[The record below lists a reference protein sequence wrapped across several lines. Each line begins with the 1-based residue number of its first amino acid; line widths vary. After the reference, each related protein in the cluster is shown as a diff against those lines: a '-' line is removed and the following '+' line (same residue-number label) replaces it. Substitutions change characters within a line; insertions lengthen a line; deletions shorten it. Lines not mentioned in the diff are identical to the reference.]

1 MKGPVHPAKL
11 KSSNS
16 GQSIQV
22 PESGPDSGNFC
33 KLTVARRALS
43 LAAVL
48 FALPLTTLV
57 LPVRAADELRPPIDD
72 SANKT
77 DDFDQIEEKETI
89 LIDPEKMIV
98 KPPALKALITLE
110 QPLDPLHIDADG
122 KREIDLGDVLKEALG
137 NNLAIKISRADEK
150 AGEWNYYGSMGRFLP
165 DLMNSVSYQGLK
177 GAFASPAGAAIRINS
192 PYLNTVSSFNLYLYR
207 GGGIV
212 HGALLARHQ
221 LKATRQGLS
230 GTINDVLLEATKL
243 YYDLVLQDALLQIR
257 VKAVEESK
265 SILKLNEDL
274 YEEGAAT
281 RLEVMQARSQL
292 SRDRQALISQQV
304 KRRQAAID
312 LATALYL
319 NPERDL
325 TVNDRVLAKT
335 RLVDSRLPIGSLVNA
350 AVKSRPELARYEQL
364 RLAAREQVKVAK
376 APLLP
381 TVSFGGAVAGT
392 GASVA
397 RNTNQQQVPLASGTS
412 GDTSVTPVVSGGGSL
427 PLVQGTGSS
436 TEFDMRALFLIGVD
450 VQWKLGA
457 MGVPDLANIQK
468 SRWLARRA
476 QLECNSELY
485 KVYQQVRNAFTSSID
500 AESLVKETTAE
511 VDSSEEALR
520 IAVLRLKEGLG
531 TQTDVVVA
539 QRDYTQA
546 LINKASSLIQY
557 NTAQATLLHRLGLIS
572 FNTLTRGLKTL
583 PQ

>member
-1 MKGPVHPAKL
+1 MKGSVHPAKL
-11 KSSNS
+11 KSSDS

-22 PESGPDSGNFC
+22 PDSGKFSI
-33 KLTVARRALS
+33 LLSARLIASLAGALLALS
-43 LAAVL
+43 L
-48 FALPLTTLV
+48 TTLL
-57 LPVRAADELRPPIDD
+57 LPVRAADELRPPI
-72 SANKT
+72 

-122 KREIDLGDVLKEALG
+122 KREINLGEVLKEALG
-137 NNLAIKISRADEK
+137 NNMAIKISRADEK
-150 AGEWNYYGSMGRFLP
+150 AGEWDYYGALGRFLP

-192 PYLNTVSSFNLYLYR
+192 PYLNTVSGFNLYLYR

-230 GTINDVLLEATKL
+230 GTINDVLLEATRL
-243 YYDLVLQDALLQIR
+243 YYNLVLQDALLQIR

-274 YEEGAAT
+274 YAEGAAT
-281 RLEVMQARSQL
+281 RLEVMQARSQM

-319 NPERDL
+319 NPELDL
-325 TVNDRVLAKT
+325 TVHDRILAKT

-397 RNTNQQQVPLASGTS
+397 RNTNSQQVPLASGTS
-412 GDTSVTPVVSGGGSL
+412 GDASVTPVVSGGGSL
-427 PLVQGTGSS
+427 PLVQGVGT
-436 TEFDMRALFLIGVD
+436 TREFDMRALFLIGVD
-450 VQWKLGA
+450 VEWKLGA

-476 QLECNSELY
+476 QLEFNSELY
-485 KVYQQVRNAFTSSID
+485 KVYQQVRTAFTGSID
-500 AESLVKETTAE
+500 AESLVRETTAE

-546 LINKASSLIQY
+546 LINKASALIQY